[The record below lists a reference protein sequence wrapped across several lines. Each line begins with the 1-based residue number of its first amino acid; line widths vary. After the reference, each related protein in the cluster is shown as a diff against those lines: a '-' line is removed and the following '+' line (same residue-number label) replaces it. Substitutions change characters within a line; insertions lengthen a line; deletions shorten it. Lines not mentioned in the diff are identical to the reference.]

1 MLINRKIN
9 PLLEALQYY
18 NRRVNGTSVSDTMIR
33 LENAYPERVHEI
45 HSTVSPILDL
55 DNLLS
60 AELVPDMDRL
70 NFFFKQFE
78 GVNGADSIGTSAASI
93 IFFEEAYKN
102 FDAADE
108 LFEHMS
114 KFSRAEIRSKLR
126 TAFGNYTTIQPKAE
140 LSLEEFWDFTE
151 SCPFPDETKWR
162 ILDTYRHYSEYVS
175 ELSHILGPAMDI
187 IISHS
192 ERFGDAL
199 ENFAEPNDEGL
210 DIYDYVRSIIS
221 VDITAYQNVLVYPT
235 VMGFNSMLLL
245 FPDYDDGSEP
255 LIIYLGI
262 LMKNLRQESVSIDM
276 GSLIRQIKSLGDQ
289 SRLEMLCSIKD
300 KPTYGQELSN
310 KFSVSSTTVYHH
322 MNKLIVAGLVDS
334 TLDGNKV
341 YFTMNRANVVTF
353 ISRLCTLL
361 LDCDI
366 KDVSMNL

>member
-45 HSTVSPILDL
+45 HSTVAPILDL

-255 LIIYLGI
+255 LII
-262 LMKNLRQESVSIDM
+262 
-276 GSLIRQIKSLGDQ
+276 
-289 SRLEMLCSIKD
+289 
-300 KPTYGQELSN
+300 
-310 KFSVSSTTVYHH
+310 
-322 MNKLIVAGLVDS
+322 
-334 TLDGNKV
+334 
-341 YFTMNRANVVTF
+341 
-353 ISRLCTLL
+353 
-361 LDCDI
+361 
-366 KDVSMNL
+366 

>member
-1 MLINRKIN
+1 M
-9 PLLEALQYY
+9 
-18 NRRVNGTSVSDTMIR
+18 
-33 LENAYPERVHEI
+33 
-45 HSTVSPILDL
+45 
-55 DNLLS
+55 
-60 AELVPDMDRL
+60 
-70 NFFFKQFE
+70 
-78 GVNGADSIGTSAASI
+78 
-93 IFFEEAYKN
+93 
-102 FDAADE
+102 
-108 LFEHMS
+108 
-114 KFSRAEIRSKLR
+114 
-126 TAFGNYTTIQPKAE
+126 
-140 LSLEEFWDFTE
+140 
-151 SCPFPDETKWR
+151 
-162 ILDTYRHYSEYVS
+162 
-175 ELSHILGPAMDI
+175 
-187 IISHS
+187 
-192 ERFGDAL
+192 
-199 ENFAEPNDEGL
+199 
-210 DIYDYVRSIIS
+210 
-221 VDITAYQNVLVYPT
+221 LVYPT

-341 YFTMNRANVVTF
+341 YFTMNRANVITF

-366 KDVSMNL
+366 KDVWMNL